1 MMTDLSELQQRYP
14 DWMIR
19 PTSQEA
25 LFIATRRDR
34 YHLTAYE
41 LGLGLAMT
49 LIEET
54 PEALAESLDT
64 QSRIELPKC

>member
-1 MMTDLSELQQRYP
+1 MADLSELQQRYP
-14 DWMIR
+14 DWLIR
-19 PTSQEA
+19 PTSREV

-34 YHLTAYE
+34 YHLDTDEISA
-41 LGLGLAMT
+41 GLAMT

-54 PEALAESLDT
+54 PEALAESLDA